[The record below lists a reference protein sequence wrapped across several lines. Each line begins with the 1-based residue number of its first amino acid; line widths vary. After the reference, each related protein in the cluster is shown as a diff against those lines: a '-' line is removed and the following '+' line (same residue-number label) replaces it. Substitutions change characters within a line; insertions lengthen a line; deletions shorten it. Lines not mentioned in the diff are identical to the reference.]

1 MGEARRSK
9 KREIKKR
16 GEEKRKR
23 EKKKKRELSQQSY
36 GRRVVVIAW
45 RVCVSIGLVTGARS
59 TSRRKRLVCTRM
71 NAGAFGRDSHW
82 TSVVTRLSKHASNV
96 GERGKG
102 NFKGQLTRRVRLREP
117 NSRGEGR
124 RGLKKGFSRPG
135 LTRFWVC

>member
-71 NAGAFGRDSHW
+71 NAGAFG
-82 TSVVTRLSKHASNV
+82 TTRQPLDQRCHSFIETYVKC
-96 GERGKG
+96 R
-102 NFKGQLTRRVRLREP
+102 
-117 NSRGEGR
+117 
-124 RGLKKGFSRPG
+124 
-135 LTRFWVC
+135 